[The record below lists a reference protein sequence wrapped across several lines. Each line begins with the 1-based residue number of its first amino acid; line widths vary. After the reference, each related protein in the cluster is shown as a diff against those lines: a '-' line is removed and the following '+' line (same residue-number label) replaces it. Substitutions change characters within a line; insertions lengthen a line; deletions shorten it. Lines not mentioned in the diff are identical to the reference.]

1 MKRWIQQNII
11 WRGTIRRI
19 KHYGSGAC
27 IDHFPPSY
35 SGEETVQIMKEKNII
50 WEGELTSIPCE
61 GWHEVVDYFL
71 ERFNLSYWLCIN

>member
-1 MKRWIQQNII
+1 M
-11 WRGTIRRI
+11 
-19 KHYGSGAC
+19 
-27 IDHFPPSY
+27 DHFPPSY

-71 ERFNLSYWLCIN
+71 ERFNLCYWLCIN

>member
-19 KHYGSGAC
+19 KHYGYEVC
-27 IDHFPPSY
+27 MDHFPPSY
-35 SGEETVQIMKEKNII
+35 SGEETCSNYERKSII
-50 WEGELTSIPCE
+50 WEGELTSIPCK

-71 ERFNLSYWLCIN
+71 ERFNLWYWLCIN